1 MNMVMQT
8 KKIPKNSIETLIKD
22 SKEIKNLTK
31 KDKVFLMTFLSTLD
45 IEVQIDMREKVRF
58 CEPETFLY
66 ARAMLRRNISDDEAL
81 NIHNRS
87 NTKLFIVWC
96 LSKLAKIDILNKIY
110 SEENYDNGERTDAGK

>member
-45 IEVQIDMREKVRF
+45 IEVQIDMREKVRL

-66 ARAMLRRNISDDEAL
+66 VRAMLRRNISDGEAL
-81 NIHNRS
+81 DIYNRS
-87 NTKLFIVWC
+87 
-96 LSKLAKIDILNKIY
+96 SKKTTCSLV
-110 SEENYDNGERTDAGK
+110 SG